1 MPIAPFE
8 SIVVKK
14 VGETGTDGTT
24 DNDNRT
30 LPVYIGGQNFTIIL
44 VDSDASVQNN
54 VKVQVNNSNSIDP
67 HKAHHAV
74 HPQALANESQLNVLV
89 NRGAIGPF
97 DDPLK
102 ESSAS
107 AADFAANWVDMPGGA
122 VIDSTNAYVGSGAWR
137 WIRLSSGSELD
148 DSLSGYVF
156 GAQYQ
161 GFTN

>member
-1 MPIAPFE
+1 M
-8 SIVVKK
+8 
-14 VGETGTDGTT
+14 
-24 DNDNRT
+24 
-30 LPVYIGGQNFTIIL
+30 
-44 VDSDASVQNN
+44 VDSDASVQAD

-74 HPQALANESQLNVLV
+74 HPQALANESQLNVLI